1 MAKSVQAEEPHLPFK
16 ALSGGQCE
24 GNDTGGEVIRET
36 GLCEGNCW
44 SMKLHRNIGLKVSTR
59 NMCYKRLLPR
69 TTAYWCLS
77 ASWGPAEHISVIGM
91 MREV

>member
-1 MAKSVQAEEPHLPFK
+1 MAKSVQAEEPPLPLK

-36 GLCEGNCW
+36 GLGEGNCW
-44 SMKLHRNIGLKVSTR
+44 RMKLRRNTGLKVSTR
-59 NMCYKRLLPR
+59 NMCCERLLSR
-69 TTAYWCLS
+69 TMTYWYLS